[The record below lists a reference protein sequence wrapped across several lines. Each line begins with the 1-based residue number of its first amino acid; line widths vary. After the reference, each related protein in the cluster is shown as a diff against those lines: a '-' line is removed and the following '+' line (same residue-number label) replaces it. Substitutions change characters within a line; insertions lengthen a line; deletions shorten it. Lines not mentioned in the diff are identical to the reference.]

1 MTVRFSPKSPVRGRY
16 SGLILFIISHLLVF
30 LTAGCGDFAT
40 QSIEHN
46 YLVHVRASEPAVHAQ
61 FEKLVKDFNQS
72 VGQEILSYSRTESVS
87 ASLVKLIP
95 GLESNTGKLGFGGRV
110 VYTNTTAFKI
120 KRSYS
125 MQIELDRNYVEK
137 RIPSITGSKSYNEVR
152 LLFFH
157 EVGHGLGFS
166 HAPSPSDVMYE
177 DLQGNKDFA
186 RFFEQIRNRPAD
198 K

>member
-1 MTVRFSPKSPVRGRY
+1 MTIRFSPKSPLGGPY
-16 SGLILFIISHLLVF
+16 NGLILCIISQLLVF
-30 LTAGCGDFAT
+30 LASGCGDFAT

-46 YLVHVRASEPAVHAQ
+46 YLVHVRASEPSVHAQ
-61 FEKLVKDFNQS
+61 FEKLVADFNQS
-72 VGQEILSYSRTESVS
+72 VGQEILSYSRNETVA

-95 GLESNTGKLGFGGRV
+95 GLESDTGKLGFGGRV

-166 HAPSPSDVMYE
+166 HAASPSDVMYE
-177 DLQGNKDFA
+177 DLQGNKDFPS
-186 RFFEQIRNRPAD
+186 FFERIRNRPAD
-198 K
+198 Q

>member
-1 MTVRFSPKSPVRGRY
+1 MTVGFAPKRTGLGRY
-16 SGLILFIISHLLVF
+16 NRFILCIIGYLLVS
-30 LTAGCGDFAT
+30 LSSGCGDLTT
-40 QSIEHN
+40 QTIEHN
-46 YLVHVRASEPAVHAQ
+46 YLVHVRASEPAVHTQ
-61 FEKLVKDFNQS
+61 FEKLVKDFNQA
-72 VGQEILSYSRTESVS
+72 VGQEILSYSRSESVA

>member
-1 MTVRFSPKSPVRGRY
+1 MTVGFAPKRTSLGRY
-16 SGLILFIISHLLVF
+16 NRFILCIIGYLLVS
-30 LTAGCGDFAT
+30 LSSGCGDFTT
-40 QSIEHN
+40 QTIEHN
-46 YLVHVRASEPAVHAQ
+46 YIVHVRASEPAVHAQ
-61 FEKLVKDFNQS
+61 FEKLVTDFNQA
-72 VGQEILSYSRTESVS
+72 VGQEILSYSRNETVA

-137 RIPSITGSKSYNEVR
+137 RIPSTIGSKSYNEVR

-166 HAPSPSDVMYE
+166 HAASPSDVMYA
-177 DLQGNKDFA
+177 DLQGKKDFA

-198 K
+198 Q